1 MKYLF
6 KTVVA
11 FAINCSVVAALE
23 EKNVLKS
30 NTATKFKLFKQILP
44 IIFKSLAFLKW
55 RLVVVDLLARV
66 RTISSL
72 FNILFSARIS
82 QSSPSKSLQYL
93 YRHHLDKNSSGGD
106 GCGDLVAQLS
116 SESAAPEGVE
126 AVLKARDSLGVEQ
139 RFAA

>member
-1 MKYLF
+1 M
-6 KTVVA
+6 
-11 FAINCSVVAALE
+11 VAALE

-126 AVLKARDSLGVEQ
+126 AVLKARDSLGVDQ